1 MSEYEAVIGLEV
13 HAELKTK
20 TKIFCSCPT
29 TFGGAPNT
37 HVCPICLGLPGTLP
51 VFNKKV
57 LEYAVKAGLAL
68 NCSINSYSKFDR
80 KNYYYPD
87 LAKNFQTSQYDL
99 PIAKDGYLD
108 IEVAGQTKRIRINR
122 VHMEEDAGKLV
133 HSGDTISSSSSS
145 LVDYN
150 RAGVPLIEIVSEPD
164 LSSPEEAKAYMEL
177 LKSVLEYTGV
187 SDCKMEEGSLRC
199 DANISIRPKGSTKL
213 GTKTEIKNMNSF
225 KALQKALEYEIGRQI
240 QVIEE
245 GGRIIQETRSWDEA
259 LGITVSMR
267 SKEEAH
273 DYRYFPEP
281 DLAPILIDEE
291 WLETI
296 KKSIPELP
304 QARKKRLVE
313 DLGLP
318 SYDAEVITS
327 SKSLADFFDAAVREY
342 SDAKT
347 VANWVMGELL
357 RLLNANNQ
365 SIDETLIRPENL
377 AELLKLIDKGTISG
391 KIAKQVFEEM
401 FTTGKTPDTIIKEQG
416 LIQISDESAILTIV
430 DQVIEANPKSVEDVK
445 NGKEKAIGF
454 LVGQVMKA
462 TKGKANPGLVN
473 KLLRDRLI

>member
-281 DLAPILIDEE
+281 DLAPILIDKD
-291 WLETI
+291 WLDTI

-327 SKSLADFFDAAVREY
+327 SKSLADFFDAAVKEY